1 MWVAVET
8 AFSSIL
14 TLMGTFITALTSSS
28 GALYPLL
35 ALFAVG
41 ISISLVMVAVKIV
54 RKITWGA

>member
-1 MWVAVET
+1 MWAAVET

-14 TLMGTFITALTSSS
+14 TLMGTFITSLTSST